1 MGRAGSRTYK
11 LRLSEQGI
19 DLFLSC
25 HYRLAQLVREFIPY
39 GTTLSVAVLLLDRM
53 DVDEVAAE
61 LETNA
66 CQASIGV
73 HVRFVGCSTELADIV
88 GRICER
94 LTASDRFGHSPP
106 IGRLYV
112 VGLATLHAAED
123 KDLRNAYCQLVG
135 QKPKRGKKKLKLPS

>member
-1 MGRAGSRTYK
+1 MESASSRTYK

-53 DVDEVAAE
+53 DADEVAAE
-61 LETNA
+61 FETNT
-66 CQASIGV
+66 CQAGIGSQ
-73 HVRFVGCSTELADIV
+73 VRFVGCSTELAGIM

-94 LTASDRFGHSPP
+94 LTASERFGPSPP
-106 IGRLYV
+106 IGRLYI
-112 VGLATLHAAED
+112 VGLATLRAAED
-123 KDLRNAYCQLVG
+123 KDLRDAYCHVVG
-135 QKPKRGKKKLKLPS
+135 HKPKRGKKFILPS